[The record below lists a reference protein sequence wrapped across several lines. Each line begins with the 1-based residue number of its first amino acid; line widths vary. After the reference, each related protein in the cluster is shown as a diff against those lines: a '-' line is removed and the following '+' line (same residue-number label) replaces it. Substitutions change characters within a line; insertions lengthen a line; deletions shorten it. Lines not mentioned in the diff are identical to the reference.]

1 MDSARQSTLS
11 QQGQWDLC
19 SSTYA
24 SSSNSRVGCT
34 LVGCGGRLA
43 GVQLFSSMHAFA
55 VVVAMASGGGLCF
68 WSPYV
73 YLHWWQCQCGCKML
87 AGMGLLASM
96 CALMPV
102 AVTVGGRDQGHWRLC
117 VCSCQWWCQHR
128 GGMLAGMVLT
138 LCFSSVKLLTGSLS
152 WEYIHHWTD
161 EKTES

>member
-1 MDSARQSTLS
+1 
-11 QQGQWDLC
+11 
-19 SSTYA
+19 
-24 SSSNSRVGCT
+24 
-34 LVGCGGRLA
+34 
-43 GVQLFSSMHAFA
+43 
-55 VVVAMASGGGLCF
+55 
-68 WSPYV
+68 
-73 YLHWWQCQCGCKML
+73 ML

-152 WEYIHHWTD
+152 
-161 EKTES
+161 